1 MTTILAPHLQHPE
14 PRQVSAAGFSVVL
27 HEGTGRAARA
37 VPGHERLGVIV
48 ADAGVASPMARDL
61 PGAFPSSSTSVW
73 CHAEGSIRVRATWA
87 PPTLLISGGRTV
99 MVPETPGS
107 TGIARL
113 SRGDRLLVLSSAAFE
128 AAPGAMVRLLH
139 EGPERLL
146 STDPADLLD
155 ELFREAPGGG
165 GAVVTRM
172 ED

>member
-1 MTTILAPHLQHPE
+1 
-14 PRQVSAAGFSVVL
+14 
-27 HEGTGRAARA
+27 
-37 VPGHERLGVIV
+37 
-48 ADAGVASPMARDL
+48 
-61 PGAFPSSSTSVW
+61 
-73 CHAEGSIRVRATWA
+73 
-87 PPTLLISGGRTV
+87 
-99 MVPETPGS
+99 VPETPGS

-146 STDPADLLD
+146 SADPADLLD